1 MNIKRLGITFAIL
14 AMCLQTT
21 SLFAQSSKS
30 TKTSTP
36 KASSAAKP
44 KSTTAKAGKPT
55 KIKTSAKSTKK
66 STSSSSSNSGFSQA
80 SSEAAVKQLF
90 GEGSQSPAGTFPQL
104 PASESLVSRGAP
116 PVAIEVAVLAGL
128 AILPWVIMM
137 LTSYIKIVV
146 VISLLRNALGVQ
158 QAPPNQ
164 VVNGIALLLTF
175 YIMFPTGLA
184 MYDNAR
190 EYLNTNAPTKLVSS
204 ETAQY
209 IMGAVNHTKEPL
221 RTFLNKNTSQ
231 GTLNR
236 FYQMAY
242 RIFPKQFRSDLK
254 RTDFIVL
261 IPSYITS
268 QLRDAFAIGVL
279 IYFPFFVIDLVTSN
293 ILLAMGMM
301 MLSPLTISLPL
312 KLLLLVMVD
321 GWTVLIQGLV
331 LSFK

>member
-1 MNIKRLGITFAIL
+1 MSVKRFWTFFLL
-14 AMCLQTT
+14 AMLFLGPHTLWAQTAQATNTPKT
-21 SLFAQSSKS
+21 SQSK
-30 TKTSTP
+30 TKTTP
-36 KASSAAKP
+36 KAKRRVGNQKNIFTAANTP
-44 KSTTAKAGKPT
+44 NQ
-55 KIKTSAKSTKK
+55 KT
-66 STSSSSSNSGFSQA
+66 
-80 SSEAAVKQLF
+80 
-90 GEGSQSPAGTFPQL
+90 TFPEQ
-104 PASESLVSRGAP
+104 PTDQSLISGGAP
-116 PVAIEVAVLAGL
+116 PIALEIAVLAGL

-164 VVNGIALLLTF
+164 VVNGIALILTI

-184 MYDNAR
+184 MYNSAKGYI
-190 EYLNTNAPTKLVSS
+190 EENAPSKLISS
-204 ETAQY
+204 QTATY
-209 IMGAVNHTKEPL
+209 LLGAIDRTKEPL
-221 RTFLNKNTSQ
+221 RDFLVKNTSQ
-231 GTLNR
+231 GSLNR

-242 RIFPKQFRSDLK
+242 RIFPQQFKQDLG

-279 IYFPFFVIDLVTSN
+279 IYLPFFVIDLVTSN

-321 GWTVLIQGLV
+321 GWTILIQGLV
-331 LSFK
+331 LTFR